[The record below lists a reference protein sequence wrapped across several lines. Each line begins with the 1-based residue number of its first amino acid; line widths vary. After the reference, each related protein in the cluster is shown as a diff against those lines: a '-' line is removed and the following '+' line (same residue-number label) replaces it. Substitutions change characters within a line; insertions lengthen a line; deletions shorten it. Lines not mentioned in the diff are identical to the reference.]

1 MNNSYENVK
10 NIVNELHD
18 INFKRIIQ
26 HKNITELEQDDF
38 TKYCDFRGKIID
50 YCDKCDREKSYAP
63 REKREQ
69 YFKLNNISHG
79 THSFDFLHSFGKSN
93 KEIEGFFENGWR
105 DEPVLFL
112 MENPSVEEPI
122 KDYKEDWKLYD
133 YVDADVN
140 KNGKRPAANWYWIHG
155 DKKKEFKDKYFDG
168 DRFFVQSQYGNMVAA
183 LIYQFKLGNA
193 YLTNLVKCGISDAR
207 FEDGKFV
214 ETGYRNLDEYS
225 DDCKRTCIRHI
236 LLEEIKALCKS
247 DDGLRPLRIFAFG
260 DRPYRYVQ
268 DFLKNCEENLNLK
281 YKLYQLPHP
290 ASREKNIYRKYILK
304 GALAESFQED
314 IRFESSVI
322 PLNNKPEYVERVLK
336 DVFKEI
342 PLGNRTT
349 NNICSLNLNKHKSLF
364 VENEIVDEVWIKGK
378 VKSQFQWGMGYVFAT
393 KDYWYWNYDKEEN
406 AIKND
411 IPYYELFEEAINIL
425 NGEK

>member
-1 MNNSYENVK
+1 
-10 NIVNELHD
+10 
-18 INFKRIIQ
+18 
-26 HKNITELEQDDF
+26 
-38 TKYCDFRGKIID
+38 
-50 YCDKCDREKSYAP
+50 
-63 REKREQ
+63 
-69 YFKLNNISHG
+69 
-79 THSFDFLHSFGKSN
+79 
-93 KEIEGFFENGWR
+93 
-105 DEPVLFL
+105 
-112 MENPSVEEPI
+112 
-122 KDYKEDWKLYD
+122 
-133 YVDADVN
+133 
-140 KNGKRPAANWYWIHG
+140 
-155 DKKKEFKDKYFDG
+155 
-168 DRFFVQSQYGNMVAA
+168 
-183 LIYQFKLGNA
+183 
-193 YLTNLVKCGISDAR
+193 
-207 FEDGKFV
+207 
-214 ETGYRNLDEYS
+214 
-225 DDCKRTCIRHI
+225 
-236 LLEEIKALCKS
+236 
-247 DDGLRPLRIFAFG
+247 
-260 DRPYRYVQ
+260 VQ

-406 AIKND
+406 ANKND